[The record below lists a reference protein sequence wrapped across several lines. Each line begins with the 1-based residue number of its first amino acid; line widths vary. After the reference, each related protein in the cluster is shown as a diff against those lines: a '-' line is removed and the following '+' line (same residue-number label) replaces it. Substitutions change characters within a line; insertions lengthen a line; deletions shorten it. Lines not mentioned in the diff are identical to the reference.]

1 MRYYSSFGVLLTSVL
16 LLLGSE
22 NLVSATTTPR
32 SQAQCSNSLHEQSF
46 DYVIIGGGTA
56 GLVLANRLT
65 EKADITVAVLEAG
78 THAEDISG
86 NWSQV
91 PAYAAKFMDGAPEMS
106 WNFSTTPQPV
116 SYGKT
121 KLDNWRTVYTN
132 LTRDLTMLRVVIL
145 EAKW

>member
-1 MRYYSSFGVLLTSVL
+1 MRYYSSFGVLLASVT

-22 NLVSATTTPR
+22 NLVSATSTPR
-32 SQAQCSNSLHEQSF
+32 SQAQCSNSIHGQTF
-46 DYVIIGGGTA
+46 DYVVVGGGTA

-65 EKADITVAVLEAG
+65 EKANITVAVLEAG
-78 THAEDISG
+78 THAEEISG

-91 PAYAAKFMDGAPEMS
+91 PAYAGKFNEGAPEMT

-121 KLDNWRTVYTN
+121 KLDS
-132 LTRDLTMLRVVIL
+132 
-145 EAKW
+145 